1 MLMKIGRCLFLASRL
16 RPKILNRNRR
26 SGDVRIWYLAT
37 SCCALGLLLDGGL
50 ARQAIGQAQD
60 AVAESAA
67 SEQVLFPGEA
77 QRLWKSSDFGGDG
90 EVRLDGD
97 VMLLEVG
104 QPLTGVTYQGKD
116 LPKNNFE
123 IALEARR
130 VKGHDFFC
138 CLTFPVD
145 DSHCS
150 LVVGG
155 WAGTIVGLSCIDEK
169 DAARNETTREM
180 TFADQRW
187 YRVKVRVTAGRIVAT
202 IDDEVVVDADINGK
216 AISVR
221 NEVLPSRP
229 LGICTFQTAA
239 EIRNVRLTRLPA
251 TQTP

>member
-1 MLMKIGRCLFLASRL
+1 MMTKIGRCRFRALQL
-16 RPKILNRNRR
+16 RHKFLNRNRR
-26 SGDVRIWYLAT
+26 PSTARRWFLAT
-37 SCCALGLLLDGGL
+37 ICCALGLVLGGGL
-50 ARQAIGQAQD
+50 ARPAFGQVQD
-60 AVAESAA
+60 ADTKTAA
-67 SEQVLFPGEA
+67 SEQVLFPGESRN
-77 QRLWKSSDFGGDG
+77 QWKSSDFGGDG
-90 EVRLDGD
+90 EVRLDGE

-180 TFADQRW
+180 TFSDQRW
-187 YRVKVRVTAGRIVAT
+187 YRIKVRVTADRIVAS
-202 IDDEVVVDADINGK
+202 IDDEVVVDADIHGR

-239 EIRNVRLTRLPA
+239 EIRNVQLTRLPS
-251 TQTP
+251 TKTP